1 MGMRLPGA
9 FQGLYYASLEKY
21 FGVFRVSSLLNHLL
35 LKWLFIE
42 NWGEWRWI
50 PFERS
55 MWERS
60 AQCLL
65 PAVSDSKHCDE
76 GQQVTSRLG
85 KITSREDKVHS
96 PDSLQY
102 WKSIYFHFSET
113 LGPSPPHP
121 LSSTYSSDRHPR
133 SSVSKLSPEHCQAS
147 HCSVSLLNSDKSDK
161 SNNDNGGGPSWIQT
175 TQNLGFT
182 KSSRVPSQRY

>member
-1 MGMRLPGA
+1 MIVYRKLSRMT
-9 FQGLYYASLEKY
+9 
-21 FGVFRVSSLLNHLL
+21 LNPLWKVHV
-35 LKWLFIE
+35 
-42 NWGEWRWI
+42 R
-50 PFERS
+50 
-55 MWERS
+55 ERS

-133 SSVSKLSPEHCQAS
+133 SSVSKLSPEHCQGS

-161 SNNDNGGGPSWIQT
+161 SNNDKGGGPSWIQFNT
-175 TQNLGFT
+175 KFRIYQIKQGTQSKILNI
-182 KSSRVPSQRY
+182 